1 MKTESYQNIKEF
13 VERPIKNREM
23 VITKRGKYI
32 VPRKYHLTEEELSKI
47 KKDKQLTN
55 EIGGDVFVNPYVKM
69 GCYHASIESL
79 RILGPNQWHS
89 FVNVR
94 DKMQEIMSATPNNKG
109 ITSWEIFEKCQ
120 SETSKDVN
128 GKIMYNMVVL
138 CSNQVMS
145 SPTAYYGDPTT
156 AVGGHI
162 VGHNSTFR
170 IYMRPGKE
178 GSIFAKLIDSPNLPQ
193 KDCNFW
199 ITKDGFSEVK
209 PDKIKKE

>member
-94 DKMQEIMSATPNNKG
+94 DKMQEIMSSSKNNKG
-109 ITSWEIFEKCQ
+109 ITSWEVFEGRS
-120 SETSKDVN
+120 SEGIEDIDTS
-128 GKIMYNMVVL
+128 GKIIYNMVVL
-138 CSNQVMS
+138 QRLTGNHPYGEKLRQMKACIDIKEEEGIF
-145 SPTAYYGDPTT
+145 YYRLNTQFESYD
-156 AVGGHI
+156 
-162 VGHNSTFR
+162 
-170 IYMRPGKE
+170 
-178 GSIFAKLIDSPNLPQ
+178 D
-193 KDCNFW
+193 
-199 ITKDGFSEVK
+199 VK
-209 PDKIKKE
+209 PFNNTLKRKSKKI